1 MSQIVI
7 GITGHR
13 LLSISQKEKVKPV
26 IKKALQNIIFIEQE
40 RDVNASFIALTPL
53 AEGADNLFAQIAN
66 EMGIQLQIILP
77 FEKDKYL
84 EGFSDDKTRDEFE
97 HIYNNVA
104 VTNKKQL
111 NTLNDRPQNEL
122 FMKLGQELVSNTDYL
137 IAIWDEKKGK
147 GKGGTADT
155 VAYAMEHKKNLLLIN
170 PEDEMPTINYLHYDH
185 RESYKE
191 EGVVY
196 PPDTN
201 HLAAFII
208 RKQDHFDNNAVKY
221 SKKYRKLWTTGFV
234 AGLVEVLAFSINA
247 SVHPPL
253 AVDFLLSTIEFL
265 SLVFILTLVAFGN
278 SKELHHKYVHFR
290 IISERLR
297 IKRFFCELGFKIY
310 DTVVSPI
317 YFSLKENPEFLI
329 LDNTIKLINLSAWSY
344 WSFEKKKHYL
354 ETELILNQQHYHE
367 RKKAK
372 FIKRNDLYKRIR
384 SGMFIAVVLCLFL
397 HYFKIANEYF
407 LHIGVHVSDYAPAFF
422 ETHIFEEITLFIF
435 LFLPSTIAACEA
447 LKYLY
452 EWEKIITLSAA
463 MSDYFR
469 GKASQLKGVTKET
482 ELEDFLNAINRDML
496 VENLDWEK
504 YMHDKDEVPT

>member
-1 MSQIVI
+1 MLTSK
-7 GITGHR
+7 
-13 LLSISQKEKVKPV
+13 QKEHVKPV

-40 RDVNASFIALTPL
+40 RDINAKFVALTPL
-53 AEGADNLFAQIAN
+53 AEGADSLFAAVAK
-66 EMGIQLQIILP
+66 ELDIQLQVILP

-84 EGFSDDKTRDEFE
+84 EGFASDETRKEFE
-97 HIYNNVA
+97 LIYNEIPA
-104 VTNKKQL
+104 SNKKQL
-111 NTLNDRPQNEL
+111 NTLNNSQPHEL

-137 IAIWDEKKGK
+137 LAIWNEKQGK

-155 VAYAMEHKKNLLLIN
+155 VAYAMKMKKNLLLIN

-191 EGVVY
+191 EGIVY

-208 RKQDHFDNNAVKY
+208 KKQNQFDDSAVEY

-253 AVDFLLSTIEFL
+253 AIDFLLSTIEFL
-265 SLVFILTLVAFGN
+265 SLVFILMLVAFGN

-310 DTVVSPI
+310 DTIVSPI
-317 YFSLKENPEFLI
+317 YFTLKENPEFLI

-344 WSFEKKKHYL
+344 WSFEKKKRYL
-354 ETELILNQQHYHE
+354 EDELILNQQHYHE

-372 FIKRNDLYKRIR
+372 FIKRNELYKRIR
-384 SGMFIAVVLCLFL
+384 SGMFIAVVICLFV
-397 HYFKIANEYF
+397 HYFKIANQYF
-407 LHIGVHVSDYAPAFF
+407 LHIGIHVSDYAPAFL
-422 ETHIFEEITLFIF
+422 ETHLFEEITLFIF

-452 EWEKIITLSAA
+452 EWEKIINLSAA
-463 MSDYFR
+463 MSEYFK
-469 GKASQLKGVTKET
+469 GKANKLKDIFTES
-482 ELEDFLNAINRDML
+482 ELEDFMNSINRDML
-496 VENLDWEK
+496 IENLDWEK